1 MTKQGLLKKQETAD
15 RRCRPKFLKYGNS
28 NAKYHCN
35 KEKAYTYLQVSE
47 YSLVVFG
54 IAKNGLMDGIG
65 NSTDRQIIQIQ
76 IFKFCLP
83 MTVASIS

>member
-1 MTKQGLLKKQETAD
+1 MTKQGLLKKHETAD